1 MPHHFLHRISHR
13 IKHILSRHISV
24 ANLKR
29 SSFLISLVSCLSAG
43 SIMLFSLFSTSLHE
57 LVGFTY
63 LQINFI
69 ASLSAMG
76 MYLCLPFLGYLAD
89 CYGPSLLSLFLIL
102 FFCPSYFVNSIL
114 ISKLQDRPEG
124 PLNEYYVYA
133 FGISFCFIGLA
144 TSSLYFSSL
153 LTCAKIYPDRKGLAI
168 SLPVTCY
175 GISTLI
181 GSQLM
186 KLPYFKHS
194 NTPNESYLNLYRV
207 FVFFG
212 FLYLFMGILNFISN
226 SVVIV
231 EQEVIFNPNS
241 TDENTPLLDEP
252 CSSSECPSD
261 AEDSLS
267 LAPQRS
273 IIEPRNHKERFKL
286 FLMDKSAWIVLA
298 SLVLNVGPMESYQ
311 NNLGSIIKNSTH
323 TINLSNQVSVM
334 ATSSTITRL
343 LLGGFSDYLASPNRK
358 YPICRIW
365 LLLII
370 LVFGVLGQIGN
381 NFITYE
387 NDNLYPIISAL
398 NGSAYGGIFTIYPTI
413 IASIW
418 GIDMI
423 GSTWGSFMVA
433 PAVGSILYS
442 LTYGHESDTKCSSEI
457 FAGSTSCLHS
467 YFDLTTLS
475 LVTSILLVLIVWRF
489 IWHKRGFTLVWV
501 KV

>member
-1 MPHHFLHRISHR
+1 MAHHLHHISHR

-24 ANLKR
+24 GNLKR
-29 SSFLISLVSCLSAG
+29 SSFVISLVSCLSAG

-89 CYGPSLLSLFLIL
+89 CYGPSLLSLFLIW
-102 FFCPSYFVNSIL
+102 FFCPSYFVNSWL
-114 ISKLQDRPEG
+114 ISRLQDRPEG

-153 LTCAKIYPDRKGLAI
+153 LTCAKIYPDQKGLAI

-194 NTPNESYLNLYRV
+194 TTPNESYLNLYRV

-212 FLYLFMGILNFISN
+212 CLYLFMGILNFVAN

-241 TDENTPLLDEP
+241 TDENTPLLDES
-252 CSSSECPSD
+252 CSSECPSD
-261 AEDSLS
+261 EETLS

-273 IIEPRNHKERFKL
+273 IIEPQNHKQRFKD
-286 FLMDKSAWIVLA
+286 FLRDKSAWIILI

-311 NNLGSIIKNSTH
+311 NNLGSIIKNTTH

-343 LLGGFSDYLASPNRK
+343 LLGGFSDYLASPKRR
-358 YPICRIW
+358 YPVCRVW
-365 LLLII
+365 LLLVI
-370 LVFGVLGQIGN
+370 LVIGVVGQAAN
-381 NFITYE
+381 KFITYE
-387 NDNLYPIISAL
+387 NDHLYPVISAL

-413 IASIW
+413 IASVW

-433 PAVGSILYS
+433 PAVGSIVYS
-442 LTYGHESDTKCSSEI
+442 LTYGHESDSKCSADI
-457 FAGSTSCLHS
+457 FGASTTCLHS
-467 YFDLTTLS
+467 YFDLTTTS
-475 LVTSILLVLIVWRF
+475 LVASIILILIVWRF
-489 IWHKRGFTLVWV
+489 IWCKRGFILF
-501 KV
+501 